1 MSDFIAP
8 DRRIATA
15 SDEAVVRIVKALG
28 LGNNI
33 KSLSIDIEAD
43 DVIKIYCTK
52 YLSKEEIDK
61 IADIVEEEFQNG
73 IIEVDAEYY
82 INGKPVA
89 ENQQESTENW

>member
-1 MSDFIAP
+1 MSDFIAS
-8 DRRIATA
+8 DQRIATA
-15 SDEAVVRIVKALG
+15 SDKAVVRIVKVLG

-43 DVIKIYCTK
+43 DAIKIYCTK

-82 INGKPVA
+82 INGKPIA
-89 ENQQESTENW
+89 KNQPEPTENW